1 MGPGRA
7 GRPAIRAAA
16 GTRSRG
22 EDTLVGRTSCVEP
35 SIVGLQGYLCHS
47 LVKSADPTG
56 SQYTY
61 VHRPYLRRHYLPR
74 DELHDDEEL

>member
-1 MGPGRA
+1 LPSRRGHSGRSNIMCGTFHRGLA
-7 GRPAIRAAA
+7 GM
-16 GTRSRG
+16 
-22 EDTLVGRTSCVEP
+22 
-35 SIVGLQGYLCHS
+35 S
-47 LVKSADPTG
+47 LPLDPTG